1 MYDSHTHTVNSPD
14 GIQTIDELCLRA
26 IEMGV
31 KGVAVTEHTHLSPVY
46 LHYFPDFKPIPAIR
60 QGIKDVL
67 YGQEKYGDKLLL
79 TCGLEVD
86 EYLDDPKG
94 NDELISL
101 YDFDVLLG
109 SIHYLKEG
117 KWDLQYSKVVYDDT
131 VSDQELKDY
140 LKAYFEAI
148 ALMAERTDIDVLAH
162 LTCPMRYING
172 RHGRRLDISE
182 FTPIIKDILK
192 TIISRKIALEIN
204 TTGLLRCEFGGCL
217 CPDNNL
223 ITLYKELGGT
233 LITLGSDAH
242 RTQGI
247 AQAFKE
253 TKDILKNLGFSE
265 YHFYKNRK
273 PMKITID

>member
-14 GIQTIDELCLRA
+14 GRQTIDDLCLTA

-31 KGVAVTEHTHLSPVY
+31 KGIAVTEHTHLSPVY
-46 LHYFPDFKPIPAIR
+46 LHYFPDFKPLPSIK

-94 NDELISL
+94 NDELLSL

-109 SIHYLKEG
+109 SIHYLKDG
-117 KWDLQYSKVVYDDT
+117 KWDLQYSKVIYDNT

-148 ALMAERTDIDVLAH
+148 ALMAEKTDIDVLAH

-172 RHGRRLDISE
+172 RHGRGLDISE
-182 FTPIIKDILK
+182 FTPLIRDILK

-204 TTGLLRCEFGGCL
+204 TTGLLRSELGGCL
-217 CPDNNL
+217 CPDNDL
-223 ITLYKELGGT
+223 IVLYKDLGGS

-242 RTQGI
+242 QTIGI
-247 AQAFKE
+247 AEGFNEAKA
-253 TKDILKNLGFSE
+253 ILKQLGFSK

-273 PMKITID
+273 PMEIPID

>member
-14 GIQTIDELCLRA
+14 GLQTIDELCLTA
-26 IEMGV
+26 IEKGV

-46 LHYFPDFKPIPAIR
+46 LHYFPDFKPLPAIR

-67 YGQEKYGDKLLL
+67 YGQEKYGDRLLL
-79 TCGLEVD
+79 TCGLEID
-86 EYLDDPKG
+86 EYFDDPKG

-117 KWDLQYSKVVYDDT
+117 KWNLQYSKVVYDDT

-148 ALMAERTDIDVLAH
+148 AIMAERTDIDVLAH

-172 RHGRRLDISE
+172 RHSRGLDISE
-182 FTPIIKDILK
+182 FTPIIKDILT

-204 TTGLLRCEFGGCL
+204 TTGLLRCELGGCL
-217 CPDNNL
+217 CPDKDL

-253 TKDILKNLGFSE
+253 TKDILKKLGFNK

-273 PMKITID
+273 PMDISID